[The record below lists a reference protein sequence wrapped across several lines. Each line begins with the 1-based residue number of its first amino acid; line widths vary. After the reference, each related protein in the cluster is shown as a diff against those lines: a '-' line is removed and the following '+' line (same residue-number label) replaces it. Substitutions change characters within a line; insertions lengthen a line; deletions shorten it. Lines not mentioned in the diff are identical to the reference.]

1 MAFTIKPEHK
11 ERVRALVPW
20 ITAGVLLLAVASAW
34 RMLRQVGRAE
44 LGRALSST
52 DAHDLLAAAVF
63 SAGSYLTLTF
73 FDWMAVRTVAR
84 SSLAYPKI
92 ALTSFVALSI
102 GHTVGFA
109 GLSTGMLR
117 YRIYSHYGL
126 SAGDVARI
134 VVFSGIT
141 VAAGHAALLGVAGVL
156 RPGSVAAFAGVPPWV
171 ASLLGAVALATVLIY
186 VALSAVVPRAARAGG
201 WRRNLPT
208 ARVACLQVAVGALNY
223 LFVAA
228 TLHRLLGDAADVSL
242 FSFASY
248 YVVGNA
254 LGILSHVPGGLGV
267 LEVVVLA
274 AVPGTEA
281 VGALIVFRLVY
292 FIAPFVFGALAYGIF
307 EAVRRKGRV
316 RGSLSPRRAP
326 G

>member
-92 ALTSFVALSI
+92 ALTSFIAPLDRAH
-102 GHTVGFA
+102 GR
-109 GLSTGMLR
+109 LR
-117 YRIYSHYGL
+117 GPQHR
-126 SAGDVARI
+126 D
-134 VVFSGIT
+134 
-141 VAAGHAALLGVAGVL
+141 AALPHLLPL
-156 RPGSVAAFAGVPPWV
+156 RPERRRRRAHRR
-171 ASLLGAVALATVLIY
+171 LLGHHRGGGPRGAARASRACCVRERGRVRRRPALGRVL
-186 VALSAVVPRAARAGG
+186 ARRRRARDGADLRRPLGGGSPAARAGG

-254 LGILSHVPGGLGV
+254 LGILSHVPG
-267 LEVVVLA
+267 A
-274 AVPGTEA
+274 SACSRWSCWRPSRA
-281 VGALIVFRLVY
+281 RRPWAL
-292 FIAPFVFGALAYGIF
+292 
-307 EAVRRKGRV
+307 
-316 RGSLSPRRAP
+316 
-326 G
+326 